1 MAYSQWTNF
10 VNYRVGDI
18 AVYGTTNYEALQA
31 NTNVIPSTLAP
42 NWQVLPAPVG
52 AGVSSLVGGT
62 GALTMSIPTGGTVAL
77 VGNDVA
83 LSIAYPINAV
93 YQATYYKT
101 TVQNLTSGNT
111 DITFDGVGA
120 WSNPNGYITHTNGT
134 TDFTVVQTGLYQMEF
149 YIFVLV
155 NNGAWT
161 NTPLSSANKTCNI
174 DITRPTIPEQ
184 GILSSTSLQGS
195 QNYGQS
201 VSGSYYLV
209 AGDVLNMR
217 VGNIYTGGTPTP
229 PQANCL
235 LNTFDLNTFF
245 TWTYI
250 AP

>member
-1 MAYSQWTNF
+1 MAYSQWADF

-18 AVYGTTNYEALQA
+18 AVYQTIAYSALQD

-111 DITFDGVGA
+111 DVSFDGEGS
-120 WSNPNGYITHTNGT
+120 WNNPNGYITHTNGT

-149 YIFVLV
+149 YVVVLV

-161 NTPLSSANKTCNI
+161 NVPLSSANKTCNI

-184 GILSSTSLQGS
+184 GILTNTSLQGS

-201 VSGSYYLV
+201 VSGSVYLL
-209 AGDVLNMR
+209 AGDVINMR

-229 PQANCL
+229 PQLQCL
-235 LNTFDLNTFF
+235 INTFDLNTFF
-245 TWTYI
+245 AWTYI

>member
-1 MAYSQWTNF
+1 
-10 VNYRVGDI
+10 
-18 AVYGTTNYEALQA
+18 
-31 NTNVIPSTLAP
+31 
-42 NWQVLPAPVG
+42 VG

-83 LSIAYPINAV
+83 LSVSLPQV

-101 TVQNLTSGNT
+101 TDQNLTSGNT
-111 DITFDGVGA
+111 DITFDDVGS
-120 WSNPNGYITHTNGT
+120 WNNDGGYITHTNGT
-134 TDFTVVQTGLYQMEF
+134 TAFTVVQTGLYQLEF
-149 YIFVLV
+149 YVVVQI

-161 NTPLSSANKTCNI
+161 NTPLTGANKTCNI

-184 GILSSTSLQGS
+184 GILTNTSLQGS

-201 VSGSYYLV
+201 VSGSFYLV

-217 VGNIYTGGTPTP
+217 VGCGFTGGTPTP
-229 PQANCL
+229 PQAL
-235 LNTFDLNTFF
+235 SLQNTFDLNTFF